1 MIESI
6 HLIFD
11 RRHPFG
17 LILTIS
23 LMAFML
29 AIACQAAAPETTQP
43 AGDPAPARHWS
54 FLPVGDP
61 APPPVKD
68 AAWPRNDVDRFVLAR
83 LESNGLRPTA
93 PADRHAL
100 LRRATFDLTGLPPT
114 PEQIDAFDHDSS
126 PNAFAKVVE
135 LLLAS
140 PQYGEKWGR
149 HWLDIVRYADTAGEN
164 SDHPLPEAWRYRNWV
179 IDAFNSDKPYDQ
191 FIREQIA
198 GDLLAKSDP
207 PEKYAERI
215 IATGYLAIARRFGHD
230 INVDMHLTMEDT
242 IGTLGKSVLGLT
254 IGCARCHNHK
264 YDPMTTRDYYGLYGI
279 LESTR
284 FAFPGCEPN
293 QQPHDLIPLM
303 PQSEIDSLTKPYE
316 AELSRLNSELK
327 QRESELAAARK
338 ELDPFA
344 KGLKAPESIESAA
357 TAARAGR
364 DAFAAKKPV
373 IPVAYGVTEGT
384 PVNSKI
390 QKRGE
395 PKDLGDE
402 VPRKFIDVL
411 GGQTLPPEEK
421 GSGRLELAGWLINP
435 ANPLTARVMVNRI
448 WQHHFG
454 TGIVATPNDFGTR
467 GAAPTDPPLLDYLAT
482 QFVRDGWSV
491 KAMHRLIMLSAAYQ
505 QTASDGDVHE
515 GFARR
520 RLGAEEIRDSLL
532 ACSGEIDLTPG
543 QAHPFPPTSTWGFSQ
558 HVPFTASYPT
568 NKRSVYV
575 MRKRN
580 TRDPF
585 FSLFD
590 GPDPNDS
597 TPLRQVTIMPTQALF
612 FLNDPFVYARA
623 SALSRR
629 LAPLPDDRARLDLA
643 CRLLFTR
650 PASDADFADFQQFQ
664 ADYRTELQGR
674 SDPDR
679 LSETWTAY
687 VRVLFGTNEFLYVD

>member
-1 MIESI
+1 M
-6 HLIFD
+6 
-11 RRHPFG
+11 
-17 LILTIS
+17 
-23 LMAFML
+23 
-29 AIACQAAAPETTQP
+29 
-43 AGDPAPARHWS
+43 
-54 FLPVGDP
+54 
-61 APPPVKD
+61 
-68 AAWPRNDVDRFVLAR
+68 LAR
-83 LESNGLRPTA
+83 LESNGLRPTP
-93 PADRHAL
+93 PADKHVL

-114 PEQIDAFDHDSS
+114 PEQIDAFDADSS
-126 PNAFAKVVE
+126 PNAFVKVVE
-135 LLLAS
+135 RLLAS

-179 IDAFNSDKPYDQ
+179 IDAFNNDKPYDQ

-198 GDLLAKSDP
+198 GDLLAKSGP

-264 YDPMTTRDYYGLYGI
+264 YDPLTTRDYYGLYGF
-279 LESTR
+279 LQSTR

-303 PQSEIDSLTKPYE
+303 PQSEIDGLMKPYD
-316 AELSRLNSELK
+316 AELSRLNAELK
-327 QRESELAAARK
+327 QREAELAAAKK
-338 ELDPFA
+338 EGESFA
-344 KGLKAPESIESAA
+344 EGLKPLPLDSLQAA
-357 TAARAGR
+357 VRTARASR
-364 DAFAAKKPV
+364 DAFAAKRPV

-384 PVNSKI
+384 PANARI

-421 GSGRLELAGWLINP
+421 GSGRLELAEWLTSP
-435 ANPLTARVMVNRI
+435 SNPLTARVMVNRI

-454 TGIVATPNDFGTR
+454 VGIVATPNDFGTR
-467 GAAPTDPPLLDYLAT
+467 GGAPTDPLLLDYLAT
-482 QFVRDGWSV
+482 QFMHNGWSM

-505 QTASDGDVHE
+505 QSTSEGDAHE

-520 RLGAEEIRDSLL
+520 RLTAEEIRDSLL
-532 ACSGEIDLTPG
+532 AASGELDLTPG
-543 QAHPFPPTSTWGFSQ
+543 QAHPFPPQSTWGFSQ
-558 HVPFTASYPT
+558 HVPFSANYPT

-585 FSLFD
+585 FALFD
-590 GPDPNDS
+590 GPDPNDT
-597 TPLRQVTIMPTQALF
+597 TPVRQVTIMPTQALF
-612 FLNDPFVYARA
+612 FLNDPFVYSRA
-623 SALSRR
+623 GALAKR
-629 LAPLPDDRARLDLA
+629 LLAAPDDRARLDLA

-650 PASDADFADFQQFQ
+650 PASDADLADFKEFQ
-664 ADYRTELQGR
+664 SDYQSELQGR
-674 SDPDR
+674 SDPDKAN
-679 LSETWTAY
+679 ETWTAY